1 MNAFLKIRK
10 TELMASFQWTS
21 TQVLLRTLWTKV
33 KEFKAR
39 PLAQNAND
47 RCVNCGQAAEH
58 IVHIMFECPL
68 MQGVLQKI
76 SSMISREED
85 TNVDLTC
92 DAVLFHVK
100 PEVISDEK
108 QRDLTDILLIVKH
121 VVYRVRFR
129 ENVTA
134 FPTVKAII
142 IDIIIELERFN
153 RICESD
159 LTEYILDLRH
169 QINWS

>member
-1 MNAFLKIRK
+1 M
-10 TELMASFQWTS
+10 
-21 TQVLLRTLWTKV
+21 
-33 KEFKAR
+33 
-39 PLAQNAND
+39 
-47 RCVNCGQAAEH
+47 
-58 IVHIMFECPL
+58 MFECPL